1 MTRQADRSELKQSL
15 PGTRKTASNG
25 EAMGRLREQMKIRYE
40 RFGDLQDPG
49 LLALSSRLD
58 EIVIEEMR
66 RLHNKGRRSPG

>member
-1 MTRQADRSELKQSL
+1 ME
-15 PGTRKTASNG
+15 
-25 EAMGRLREQMKIRYE
+25 RLREQMKTRYE